1 MKDYNSPATYPISAK
16 KRKRLVKKKKAE
28 KKPKAKTIKQEYEG
42 KTFHEVP
49 PMVENG
55 GIVEVQV
62 MEEGEIFDPDA
73 FLDELAQQW
82 HPLPPSTPQT
92 STEPFR
98 NPSPPPRRDTEMLYS
113 CPVHLNDTLQKKE
126 TDTQYG
132 HWKYHKCPV
141 QNCFVSCGVDNVEY
155 YFRVCQTSTQLLPD
169 QIHARHEVLL
179 PSSINHVQVS
189 VREESWEIIPEMFQ
203 TAV

>member
-1 MKDYNSPATYPISAK
+1 MEQVQPESPPRYMLPDQSSEGKSSCMKDYNSPATYPISAK

-42 KTFHEVP
+42 KTFDEVP

-73 FLDELAQQW
+73 FLAELAQQW
-82 HPLPPSTPQT
+82 HPLPRSTSQT

-98 NPSPPPRRDTEMLYS
+98 NPSPPHGRSTEML
-113 CPVHLNDTLQKKE
+113 
-126 TDTQYG
+126 
-132 HWKYHKCPV
+132 
-141 QNCFVSCGVDNVEY
+141 
-155 YFRVCQTSTQLLPD
+155 
-169 QIHARHEVLL
+169 
-179 PSSINHVQVS
+179 
-189 VREESWEIIPEMFQ
+189 
-203 TAV
+203 